1 MCIVVGHPPTHLH
14 EGQWPKWI
22 NHPYTYQYLS
32 LSLSHARAHTH
43 THTHTHTLAC
53 THTCTHTHTLSPT
66 LSLSHTHTHTSTH
79 TQAHRHTHSLCL
91 SLCLSHCIQPL
102 EVRTVPF
109 CPVWNL
115 GPSQHIFLQ
124 HKEDPKAH
132 GLTGDDLWVTHQ
144 KTGNS
149 YGLMAVL
156 TVEQLNSLAGL
167 VAHQPKA
174 VSVIQHVK
182 ICSHIVV
189 TTNLFHA
196 LQILYFS
203 LVNCQKMQILHM
215 PLWFGG
221 LPNAISKS
229 YH

>member
-1 MCIVVGHPPTHLH
+1 MKFG
-14 EGQWPKWI
+14 PK
-22 NHPYTYQYLS
+22 
-32 LSLSHARAHTH
+32 
-43 THTHTHTLAC
+43 
-53 THTCTHTHTLSPT
+53 
-66 LSLSHTHTHTSTH
+66 
-79 TQAHRHTHSLCL
+79 
-91 SLCLSHCIQPL
+91 
-102 EVRTVPF
+102 RTR
-109 CPVWNL
+109 
-115 GPSQHIFLQ
+115 FLQ

-132 GLTGDDLWVTHQ
+132 GLTGDDLRVTHQ

-156 TVEQLNSLAGL
+156 TVEQVNSLAGL

-189 TTNLFHA
+189 TTNLFHE

-203 LVNCQKMQILHM
+203 LVNCQKMQILRM